1 MTLTTKNTNKNE
13 SYQAPSI
20 SELSDEELNAV
31 VRGAGGFTP
40 QTTAKNTFTPQTTA
54 KNIFTPQTTSKNTF
68 TPQTT
73 AKNTFTPQTTS
84 KNIYSN

>member
-1 MTLTTKNTNKNE
+1 MTLTTENTNKNE

-31 VRGAGGFTP
+31 AGGVTFTP
-40 QTTAKNTFTPQTTA
+40 ETTKKNTFTPETTKKNTFTPQTT
-54 KNIFTPQTTSKNTF
+54 K
-68 TPQTT
+68 
-73 AKNTFTPQTTS
+73 KNTFTPQTTS

>member
-1 MTLTTKNTNKNE
+1 MTLTIENTKKNE

-31 VRGAGGFTP
+31 VRGAGELTP
-40 QTTAKNTFTPQTTA
+40 QTTAKTIMTPQTTA
-54 KNIFTPQTTSKNTF
+54 KTIM

-73 AKNTFTPQTTS
+73 AKTIVKP
-84 KNIYSN
+84 